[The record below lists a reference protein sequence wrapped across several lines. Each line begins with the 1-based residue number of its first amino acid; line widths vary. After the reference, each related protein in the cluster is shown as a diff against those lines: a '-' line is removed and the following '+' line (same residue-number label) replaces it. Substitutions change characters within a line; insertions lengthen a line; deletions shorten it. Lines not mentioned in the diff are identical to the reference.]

1 VTEDAPSRW
10 GLFGTGFLQ
19 VFFVGLNTYF
29 IAHNAIAG
37 NIVSGFLISY
47 IWTRNVKR
55 AAFGDEKDRWFYAS
69 GAAIGSVVGA
79 VTAKALLNADW

>member
-1 VTEDAPSRW
+1 MSEDAPSRW

-29 IAHNAIAG
+29 IAHSAVVG
-37 NIVSGFLISY
+37 NVVSGFLISY

-69 GAAIGSVVGA
+69 GAALGSVSGA
-79 VTAKALLNADW
+79 LVAKWLLDAGW